1 MQTPDEW
8 LADFER
14 KVADLQQKA
23 TEFKTNVEAAGATE
37 RSESVTVTVAASGAL
52 LDLKLED
59 SALRKPADELAAE
72 ILTLTRKARQ
82 SAATGVAQAFQPLGG
97 DVALAQKIPVPEP
110 VEADAPAPK
119 RPAARADEDDFA
131 DQTVVLRDADK
142 W

>member
-59 SALRKPADELAAE
+59 SALRKSASELASE
-72 ILTLTRKARQ
+72 ILTLTRQARQ
-82 SAATGVAQAFQPLGG
+82 SAAVGVAQAFQPLGG
-97 DVALAQKIPVPEP
+97 DAGVVQRIPVPEP
-110 VEADAPAPK
+110 VEADSPAPK
-119 RPAARADEDDFA
+119 GSVARDDDDFG
-131 DQTVVLRDADK
+131 DETVVLRDADK

>member
-8 LADFER
+8 LADFEA

-59 SALRKPADELAAE
+59 AALRKSADELATE
-72 ILTLTRKARQ
+72 ILTLTRQARQ
-82 SAATGVAQAFQPLGG
+82 NAAVGVAQAFQPLGG
-97 DVALAQKIPVPEP
+97 DAGVVQRIPVPDPAEP
-110 VEADAPAPK
+110 HAPAPK
-119 RPAARADEDDFA
+119 RPATRDDDDFG
-131 DQTVVLRDADK
+131 DEPVVLRDTDK

>member
-8 LADFER
+8 LADFEA

-59 SALRKPADELAAE
+59 AALRKSADELATE

-82 SAATGVAQAFQPLGG
+82 NAAVGVAQAFQPLGG
-97 DVALAQKIPVPEP
+97 DAGVVQRIPVSDPAEP
-110 VEADAPAPK
+110 HAPAPK
-119 RPAARADEDDFA
+119 RPAARDDDDFG
-131 DQTVVLRDADK
+131 DEPVVLRDTDK